1 MEHRG
6 NNQKTNFPQAAF
18 HNHQPGTNYTKLQK
32 QKFNLF
38 IEQKIFSSHKRPQ
51 SPPLLI
57 PYFPGIFIYLS
68 KTSRLPHDFQNEK
81 RKIIFENVIKGFR
94 VIIYANPLTTNGRS
108 NKDFIIIR
116 DEKKKKNCNSHAEP
130 KINFSPHST
139 KSSHRF
145 PLCTF
150 ISDVMIYS
158 FLKKKKSL
166 GMHSA
171 LEKCEPESTLHGV
184 IFLGAMNHFPFEN
197 SPLLPIKR
205 FCMKLP
211 LGTIISGKT
220 KIKARE

>member
-108 NKDFIIIR
+108 NKNFIIIR
-116 DEKKKKNCNSHAEP
+116 DEKKKKIVIATPNR
-130 KINFSPHST
+130 KLISPHIAQNPVIA
-139 KSSHRF
+139 F
-145 PLCTF
+145 
-150 ISDVMIYS
+150 
-158 FLKKKKSL
+158 
-166 GMHSA
+166 HSA
-171 LEKCEPESTLHGV
+171 LSFLTL
-184 IFLGAMNHFPFEN
+184 
-197 SPLLPIKR
+197 
-205 FCMKLP
+205 
-211 LGTIISGKT
+211 
-220 KIKARE
+220 